1 MRPGTGPDLFVAGVG
16 VTRLGRRETETVKS
30 LTAEAVR
37 AALAD
42 AGAEP
47 ADIEAAFFANTRQPM
62 LEGQNT
68 VRGQIALAPLG
79 LAGIPV
85 VNVENACASGSS
97 ALGLARA
104 WLGSGAADVALVVG
118 AERMHFPDR
127 PERVAA
133 AFLGGTDIT
142 ALDAIDSF
150 LAAAGIDRA
159 RDPMAQRSVFMALYA
174 AQARLHMRR
183 FGSTAEDLARIA
195 AKNHTAAADNPH
207 AQYRTPRTAEQVLAD
222 PPVIAPFTRA
232 MCAPVSDGAA
242 AAVLA
247 TRRGLARLTGDRR
260 RAVRVRGFALLSA
273 RPREALDLDSHIGR
287 RTALAAWEETGLG
300 PEDVD
305 VAEVHDATSFAEMVQ
320 IENLG
325 LAARGEVGVRV
336 ARGEFASGGRVPVN
350 ASGGLV
356 AKGHPV
362 AATGL
367 VQIHD
372 LVRQLRGEA
381 GAVQAPGAR
390 IAVAENGGG
399 FLGVEEAATTI
410 TILEGRGRA

>member
-1 MRPGTGPDLFVAGVG
+1 MTAGVFVAGVG
-16 VTRLGRRETETVKS
+16 ITRLGRHEQETVKS
-30 LTAEAVR
+30 LTAAAVR

-42 AGAEP
+42 AGADP
-47 ADIEAAFFANTRQPM
+47 AAIEAAFFANTRQPM

-79 LAGIPV
+79 VAGIPV

-97 ALGLARA
+97 ALGLALA
-104 WLGSGAADVALVVG
+104 WLRAGAAEVVLAVG

-127 PERVAA
+127 PEKVAA
-133 AFLGGTDIT
+133 AFLGGTDI
-142 ALDAIDSF
+142 AAPEAVDRF
-150 LAAAGIDRA
+150 LAEAGIDRA
-159 RDPMAQRSVFMALYA
+159 REPVAERAVFMAIYA
-174 AQARLHMRR
+174 AQARMHMARY
-183 FGSTAEDLARIA
+183 GSTAADLARIA
-195 AKNHTAAADNPH
+195 AKNHSAAAHNPF
-207 AQYRTPRTAEQVLAD
+207 AQYRTPRTAEEVLAD
-222 PPVIAPFTRA
+222 REVIAPFTRA

-247 TRRGLARLTGDRR
+247 TGRGLARLGGLRR
-260 RAVRVRGFALLSA
+260 RAVRVRGFALVSA
-273 RPREALDLDSHIGR
+273 TPRDACDLERHIGR
-287 RTALAAWEETGLG
+287 RAAAAAWAEAGVG

-305 VAEVHDATSFAEMVQ
+305 VAEVHDATSFAELLQ

-325 LAARGEVGVRV
+325 LCARGEVGAHL
-336 ARGEFASGGRVPVN
+336 ARGDFAPGGRVPVN

-367 VQIHD
+367 VQVHD

-381 GAVQAPGAR
+381 GAVQASRAR

-399 FLGVEEAATTI
+399 FLGVEEAATTV
-410 TILEGRGRA
+410 TVLEAGAAA